1 MQIGPEQKIK
11 DNLCYLPRGIGDV
24 HISDDNIRA
33 KERLGENA
41 HFSDGG
47 LVVASSPRINVLTA
61 TWKLQKATSIPR

>member
-24 HISDDNIRA
+24 HISDDNIRVKRV

-47 LVVASSPRINVLTA
+47 LVVASLLR
-61 TWKLQKATSIPR
+61 

>member
-1 MQIGPEQKIK
+1 MQIGPEPKIK

-24 HISDDNIRA
+24 HISDDNIRV

-47 LVVASSPRINVLTA
+47 LVVASLLR
-61 TWKLQKATSIPR
+61 